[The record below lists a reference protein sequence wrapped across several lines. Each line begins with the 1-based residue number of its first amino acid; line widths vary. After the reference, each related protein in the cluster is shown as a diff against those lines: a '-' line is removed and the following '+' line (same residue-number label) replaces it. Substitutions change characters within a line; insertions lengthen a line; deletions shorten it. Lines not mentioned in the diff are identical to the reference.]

1 MSIHEVLVKHALD
14 NEDELFDGDKEELAG
29 ISGAIGCMV
38 NEKFETAMREAIMV
52 AIETITKLGGPEETS
67 PEEFVE
73 AVEDSLKD
81 KPHYRDAKGQIK
93 FLSRYA
99 KAIAMSVVHKNI
111 SESKEENR
119 NKESKEETRNN

>member
-14 NEDELFDGDKEELAG
+14 NEDKLFDGDKEELAS

-38 NEKFETAMREAIMV
+38 NEMFEMAVREAAMTGISVLVEKGGPSEGVSPAEFAEEVETA
-52 AIETITKLGGPEETS
+52 
-67 PEEFVE
+67 
-73 AVEDSLKD
+73 LKD
-81 KPHYRDAKGQIK
+81 KPNYRDAKRQIK

-111 SESKEENR
+111 SESKEE
-119 NKESKEETRNN
+119 TIRNN